1 MYYYYYYY
9 YYYVHCFN
17 FEHTL
22 EQPLPRA
29 LPTFVWRLQCGG
41 SRGYAR
47 TTAGV
52 FGPLPAWSLFCLPI
66 AALCLVS

>member
-22 EQPLPRA
+22 EQPLPGA

-47 TTAGV
+47 TTSGV